1 MWLLLLTTRLLRC
14 EMCVGVESWRGCCR
28 VDTAV
33 LQCCSAAVL
42 QCNCYQATCR
52 HALQL
57 GGVDRGLKCQMLI
70 FCFEFSI
77 LGI

>member
-1 MWLLLLTTRLLRC
+1 MWLLMSNTRLLRC

-33 LQCCSAAVL
+33 LQCHG
-42 QCNCYQATCR
+42 NCYQATCR